1 MSHLSSGSVVS
12 KMSLASLFRRI
23 PFTMTMIAVGF
34 LASEATNAAMSSEI
48 DFANEVLP
56 ILSDKCFVCHGP
68 DTFEETSLKL
78 DSFDGATADLG
89 GYQAIDPENLD
100 NSEMLHRVFSEDDPM
115 PPEDAQKQ
123 LTAREKEVLK
133 AWVLSGGAYST
144 HWAFVRPTNTGP
156 TLPKHQAIDHFVG
169 EKLAQAGASFAT
181 EADRTTLAR
190 RVS

>member
-12 KMSLASLFRRI
+12 KMSLASLLRRVRFAI
-23 PFTMTMIAVGF
+23 TMIAVGF
-34 LASEATNAAMSSEI
+34 VGGEAATAVMSSEI

-89 GYQAIDPENLD
+89 GYRAIDPEKLD

-133 AWVLSGGAYST
+133 LSLI
-144 HWAFVRPTNTGP
+144 H
-156 TLPKHQAIDHFVG
+156 I
-169 EKLAQAGASFAT
+169 
-181 EADRTTLAR
+181 
-190 RVS
+190 